1 MPTPIQDPEAVERVI
16 KDRIEA
22 ARRAEGLTRKAV
34 YTSIGISRN
43 TFELKMA
50 GGSFTVRELIKAARA
65 VKLHFDD
72 LLRDL

>member
-1 MPTPIQDPEAVERVI
+1 MPTPNQDPEAVERTI

-22 ARRAEGLTRKAV
+22 ARTGRGLTRKAV

-50 GGSFTVRELIKAARA
+50 GGSFTVRELIKAAHA
-65 VKLHFDD
+65 VGLRFDE
-72 LLRDL
+72 LLRNL